1 MNDFIFNVFPAQG
14 PTIPIWFPILGGFPI
29 NSPLVGSF
37 LGVIAAFGIN
47 YAYQS
52 YKTKKDKIN
61 YINMIRSE
69 IEDCIGVL
77 DQNIVQSLPEDKSH
91 ISQ

>member
-61 YINMIRSE
+61 YINMIKSE
-69 IEDCIGVL
+69 IEVNIATKERIVIGFVSVKK
-77 DQNIVQSLPEDKSH
+77 NVEA
-91 ISQ
+91 